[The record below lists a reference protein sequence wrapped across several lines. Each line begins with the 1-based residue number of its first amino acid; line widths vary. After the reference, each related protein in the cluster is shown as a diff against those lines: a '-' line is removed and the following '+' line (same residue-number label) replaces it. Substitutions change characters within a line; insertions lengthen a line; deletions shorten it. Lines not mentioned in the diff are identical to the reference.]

1 MTTPKP
7 KRVSPNVGD
16 PGDIFTVVIT
26 GDVLA
31 NVVQCDF
38 GEGIDTSNLK
48 VLGDGGLTVKLTI
61 NPKSPQIVRDV
72 TLTDKAGI
80 SGVISGG
87 FQVL

>member
-26 GDVLA
+26 GDVLS

-38 GEGIDTSNLK
+38 GEGIDTANLK
-48 VLGDGGLTVKLTI
+48 VLGDGGLTVKLNI
-61 NPKSPQIVRDV
+61 SAKAPQIVRDV
-72 TLTDKAGI
+72 TLTDKAGV
-80 SGVISGG
+80 SGVIPGG